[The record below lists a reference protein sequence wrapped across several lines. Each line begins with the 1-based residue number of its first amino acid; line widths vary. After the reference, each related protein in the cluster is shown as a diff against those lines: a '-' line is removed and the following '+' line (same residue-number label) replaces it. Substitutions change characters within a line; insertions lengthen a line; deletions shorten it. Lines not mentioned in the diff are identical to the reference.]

1 MNLSRQLA
9 KKQESRIDYGIILS
23 VIILALIG
31 LVSIYATTH
40 MIQGSGIKPTL
51 MHALWYGIGSLV
63 VIIVMQFNSEQ
74 YWKLANYL
82 YVIGLILLILVL
94 FFHDQALATETGAK
108 SWFRFGSLS
117 LQPSEL
123 FKPAYIVFMAKLVTQ
138 HNNSTPHRTL
148 KTDMM
153 LLGKIFL
160 FALPAIFLI
169 QKQHDL
175 GTNLVIMAITGGI
188 VLISGV
194 SWKILLPVFLIILTL
209 SGGLIFLAGFYPDIL
224 VGSGLFGQYQMA
236 RIQNWLNPFGDTQG
250 TGYQLAQSIKAVGSG
265 QMSGKGLGVS
275 EVTVPVRESDFIF
288 TTIAENFGFL
298 GSAVLLFVYF
308 VLIYQMVQ
316 TCFETKNEFYTY
328 IATGVISMI
337 LFHIFE
343 NVGMTIGLLP
353 ITGIPLPFVSQGGS
367 ALLGNM
373 IGIGLILSMRYH
385 HRNYR
390 FASNDDYLL

>member
-1 MNLSRQLA
+1 MNISRQLV
-9 KKQESRIDYGIILS
+9 KQQESRVDYGIILS
-23 VIILALIG
+23 VIILAIIG

-40 MIQGSGIKPTL
+40 MIQGDTIKPTL
-51 MHALWYGIGSLV
+51 MHALWYGIGALV
-63 VIIVMQFNSEQ
+63 VIIVMQLNSEQ

-82 YVIGLILLILVL
+82 YGAGLILLILVL
-94 FFHDQALATETGAK
+94 LFHDRQLAIETGAK
-108 SWFRFGSLS
+108 SWFRIGGLS

-123 FKPAYIVFMAKLVTQ
+123 FKPAYIVFLAKLVTQ
-138 HNNSTPHRTL
+138 HNNATAHRNI
-148 KTDMM
+148 KTDMK
-153 LLGKIFL
+153 LLGKIFM

-169 QKQHDL
+169 QRQNDL
-175 GTNLVIMAITGGI
+175 GTNLVIMAITAGI
-188 VLISGV
+188 ILISGV
-194 SWKILLPVFLIILTL
+194 SWKILLPTFIFIVIVG
-209 SGGLIFLAGFYPDIL
+209 GGLVVLAGFYPDIL
-224 VGSGLFGQYQMA
+224 VDSGLFGQYQMA
-236 RIQNWLNPFGDTQG
+236 RIQNWLNPFGDTQR

-265 QMSGKGLGVS
+265 QMSGKGFGIS
-275 EVTVPVRESDFIF
+275 EVIVPVRESDFIF

-298 GSAVLLFVYF
+298 GSAVLLFIYF

-316 TCFETKNEFYTY
+316 TCFETKNEFYSY

-353 ITGIPLPFVSQGGS
+353 ITGIPLPFISQGGS

-390 FASNDDYLL
+390 FASNDAYY